1 MGTKS
6 SASVVPPSHSPGR
19 ILGRLLSAFVAKH
32 CVYMW
37 PFTAFPKKRSLCCCA
52 LGASS
57 FTAVLWDC
65 VTQGVEEL
73 QDLLSSSWE
82 VMLGLVAGH
91 TSPVLISKLQLVSS
105 KLRSC
110 LATLDTASHLPA
122 FRRKCF
128 GLGLD
133 LGRLLDLSGCLWW
146 DWSLG

>member
-1 MGTKS
+1 M
-6 SASVVPPSHSPGR
+6 
-19 ILGRLLSAFVAKH
+19 
-32 CVYMW
+32 
-37 PFTAFPKKRSLCCCA
+37 
-52 LGASS
+52 
-57 FTAVLWDC
+57 
-65 VTQGVEEL
+65 EEL

-105 KLRSC
+105 KLQSC

-133 LGRLLDLSGCLWW
+133 WGGCWTFLAACGGTGVW
-146 DWSLG
+146 DD